1 MSTARSG
8 AAPSA
13 ATPSV
18 ATPPPVTLPRLT
30 PSKRR
35 GEAAAVREQLA
46 QQRSHIQTLLQEADA
61 ARAEAKELAGSRAGA
76 EALCLSGACS
86 AAAWFIC
93 SALASYGWA
102 E

>member
-1 MSTARSG
+1 MLLIAIGLHFGLNAHTYFG
-8 AAPSA
+8 AVMVCVIGA
-13 ATPSV
+13 
-18 ATPPPVTLPRLT
+18 LT
-30 PSKRR
+30 FAMGALKGKLS
-35 GEAAAVREQLA
+35 EAGVSL
-46 QQRSHIQTLLQEADA
+46 
-61 ARAEAKELAGSRAGA
+61 SRAGA